1 MIDHVINVALEA
13 AQLVFCKEADVLPHP
28 ELIAAHE
35 TGWTA
40 LSEDVRDLGE
50 FPAASLDI
58 SPPLQETA
66 ARALHVMLRLS
77 WGSRRWRLFACIRE
91 LQNACA
97 IKLCGPRGFEVSLG
111 PLNGRSFC
119 TSAPVSPVS
128 FGSIPSNGRLFQA
141 RLPIGAML
149 REMELIF
156 RTLVP
161 LEGPTVGSSV
171 RGLAW
176 QWSMSIADGLLGR
189 DRRLACVDRGASS
202 ANLSGETPGLIYGC
216 VLDAT
221 SSAMTSNRNAS
232 ATP

>member
-13 AQLVFCKEADVLPHP
+13 AQLVFCKEADVLLHP

-77 WGSRRWRLFACIRE
+77 PGSRRWRLFGCIRE
-91 LQNACA
+91 LQNACV
-97 IKLCGPRGFEVSLG
+97 IKWCGSRGFEVSLG
-111 PLNGRSFC
+111 QLNGRSFC
-119 TSAPVSPVS
+119 TIAPVF
-128 FGSIPSNGRLFQA
+128 FGGAPSNRRLLQA
-141 RLPIGAML
+141 RLPNNWRSAARDGAS
-149 REMELIF
+149 F

-161 LEGPTVGSSV
+161 LEEPTVGSSV
-171 RGLAW
+171 QGLAW
-176 QWSMSIADGLLGR
+176 QWSVSLADGLLGR
-189 DRRLACVDRGASS
+189 DRCLACVDRGRLKRQPLRRS
-202 ANLSGETPGLIYGC
+202 AGKFANSLNP
-216 VLDAT
+216 
-221 SSAMTSNRNAS
+221 
-232 ATP
+232 